1 MIFPCRHW
9 SRYARA
15 FLFPPPTPSSG
26 RDPDTCISQTRT
38 SVSTPFVQ
46 VSNFHSEVFHSFN
59 CPGRPPPPAALWKP
73 PFPLTT
79 APTGTAFP
87 RRHPNTAAVPPVAQQ
102 HPGCVGIFLL
112 LLGETRRLSHARPGQ
127 ARPGPPQAA
136 MQGPARRAQPAPR
149 TTHAEPQLWPARH
162 PFPLPTFSP
171 LPAVVP
177 GQEKPPM
184 SLRQT
189 PGSAQCARAA
199 EGGVRRPRY
208 THTLVVPP
216 HVAALFIRG
225 QVPVPAHKL
234 IEELGGRY
242 HRELRAESP
251 SPDTSSA
258 HLAPTTRAVPDG
270 DKMAAVAGPAH
281 NAPRGPSPSCSAP
294 SRRLR
299 AAQPE
304 QPCGTREERGVP
316 TNTGTR
322 NHHSRVWLRVRGSEC
337 HTDGVLLSEVSWQM
351 MSSSLWYHCRR

>member
-1 MIFPCRHW
+1 
-9 SRYARA
+9 
-15 FLFPPPTPSSG
+15 
-26 RDPDTCISQTRT
+26 
-38 SVSTPFVQ
+38 
-46 VSNFHSEVFHSFN
+46 
-59 CPGRPPPPAALWKP
+59 
-73 PFPLTT
+73 
-79 APTGTAFP
+79 
-87 RRHPNTAAVPPVAQQ
+87 
-102 HPGCVGIFLL
+102 
-112 LLGETRRLSHARPGQ
+112 
-127 ARPGPPQAA
+127 
-136 MQGPARRAQPAPR
+136 MQGPARRAQPAPP

-242 HRELRAESP
+242 HRERRAESP

-258 HLAPTTRAVPDG
+258 TSPRQP
-270 DKMAAVAGPAH
+270 
-281 NAPRGPSPSCSAP
+281 APRLTETKWRRWLALPTMHRADRARRAPLPHGASVLPSPS
-294 SRRLR
+294 
-299 AAQPE
+299 
-304 QPCGTREERGVP
+304 
-316 TNTGTR
+316 
-322 NHHSRVWLRVRGSEC
+322 SRVARGKNGESRQIPERESTTVAC
-337 HTDGVLLSEVSWQM
+337 GSA
-351 MSSSLWYHCRR
+351 